1 MLYCFVS
8 IFHAASILGGV
19 LFGGICAADVSFRF
33 LKTRIQNKCST

>member
-19 LFGGICAADVSFRF
+19 LFSGICAADAFFRF
-33 LKTRIQNKCST
+33 LKTHIQDKRSI